1 MWNVWKK
8 IMDWVYHGL
17 GFIAVLFFFSL
28 AYAGYTWVNQSNLN
42 TWDVVTAQ
50 TWNNVINNQNFLK
63 QEVDTKFAKTGWTL
77 SGILNMWDN
86 KITNLATPTANTD
99 AVTKAY
105 ADSVVASWGWLYQ
118 ISCWTIGTYS
128 ILACVRIETSTWKT
142 ECKYTSGMSGWSAN
156 WSNCNTSYPT
166 SWNPWN

>member
-1 MWNVWKK
+1 MSNFWKK
-8 IMDWVYHGL
+8 FIDGIYQWLGIITVLGL
-17 GFIAVLFFFSL
+17 SALT
-28 AYAGYTWVNQSNLN
+28 YASYTWVNQSNLN

-63 QEVDTKFAKTGWTL
+63 QEVDTKFAKTGGTL
-77 SGILNMWDN
+77 SGILNMGDN

-118 ISCWTIGTYS
+118 MSCSTYGTS
-128 ILACVRIETSTWKT
+128 TVTVCLRINTSTWNT
-142 ECKYTSGMSGWSAN
+142 ECKYMTNLWSAN

>member
-1 MWNVWKK
+1 MSNIWKK
-8 IMDWVYHGL
+8 FIDGIYQWLGIITVLGL
-17 GFIAVLFFFSL
+17 SALT
-28 AYAGYTWVNQSNLN
+28 YASYTWINQSNLN

-63 QEVDTKFAKTGWTL
+63 QEVDTKFAKTGGTL

-105 ADSVVASWGWLYQ
+105 ADSVMASWWWLYQ
-118 ISCWTIGTYS
+118 ISCTTVSTNYVTCI
-128 ILACVRIETSTWKT
+128 RIETSTWKT
-142 ECKYTSGMSGWSAN
+142 ECRSSSSLSGWYASWYACN
-156 WSNCNTSYPT
+156 NSNPST
-166 SWNPWN
+166 WNPWN